1 MAKKKTWKEK
11 IPLIPIEDLTNYF
24 DLYLDNCAGYT
35 TTKTMINQSGDKI
48 QKRDVSGILDPI
60 PPTIDG
66 FFMFLRRDLGIKV
79 SRRTFYNWC
88 DTDNEY
94 MEFKELMV
102 GDISSVIQSLS
113 LTNKL
118 NPAIAMFM
126 LYNLG
131 MKNPKYERVDNNE
144 QLEEKQD
151 NRAIIQIIVPEKKEV
166 LKINIA
172 EEVQYAE

>member
-102 GDISSVIQSLS
+102 GDISQSLS

-151 NRAIIQIIVPEKKEV
+151 NRAIIQVIMPDKKEV
-166 LKINIA
+166 IKINTA

>member
-48 QKRDVSGILDPI
+48 HKRDVSGILDPI

-79 SRRTFYNWC
+79 RNENTRNKIKLKVINRRS
-88 DTDNEY
+88 
-94 MEFKELMV
+94 KRV
-102 GDISSVIQSLS
+102 KKSVKKKKKIS
-113 LTNKL
+113 
-118 NPAIAMFM
+118 A
-126 LYNLG
+126 
-131 MKNPKYERVDNNE
+131 
-144 QLEEKQD
+144 
-151 NRAIIQIIVPEKKEV
+151 
-166 LKINIA
+166 NI
-172 EEVQYAE
+172 